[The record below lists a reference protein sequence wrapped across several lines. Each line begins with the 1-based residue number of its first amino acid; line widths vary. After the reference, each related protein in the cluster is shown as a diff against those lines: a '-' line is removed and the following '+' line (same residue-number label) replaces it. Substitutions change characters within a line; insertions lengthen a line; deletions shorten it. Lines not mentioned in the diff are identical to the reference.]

1 VLLGGLALNEP
12 QIAGALAV
20 VVTII
25 LASRTKVHDW
35 INNLLTDEEIRD
47 GLVLLAAALVI
58 LPLLP
63 EKPIDQ
69 WGVFDLRKLWTLAVL
84 VMAINGLG
92 YIAVRALG
100 AKVGLALAG
109 LFSGFVSSTAT
120 IGAMGSRAKT
130 RAELRGGAV
139 AGAAA
144 SSVATVVQLGIVV
157 GLVSI
162 PTLKILVPSLLLSG
176 LAALGYAA
184 LFTLRSVRETTEA
197 DIAPGRPFSPK
208 TALLFVLVVGA
219 ALAVST
225 ALTTWLG
232 DNGLLLAT
240 AGRRIGRLA
249 CRSDLGSVARGRRP
263 DRSQDGSGGGADR
276 FQHQR
281 DQQDRRGL
289 LARRPPL
296 RIPAAAG
303 NRLDGAG
310 CVGRMV
316 REILAGMTT
325 TFEVLARRFPAKR
338 AFITGASS
346 GLGLELARALGRD
359 GWKLGLFD
367 RNVERLSRVEE
378 ELSGSGFAVL
388 AYPGDVTN
396 ADELTVAVNSFAA
409 TQDGL
414 ELDGQQR
421 RRRRLR
427 HTDGSVARGLAL
439 DRRHQLHGRS
449 ARCARRDPASAA

>member
-1 VLLGGLALNEP
+1 VEERLIIRLAAALAVGLLIGVERERHKGQGPRRAAAGVRTFTLISLAGAISLELGGPPAFLLVAGVIGLFAAISYVRTFRHDAGLTTEVAMVVTVLLGGLALNEP

-63 EKPIDQ
+63 AKPVDQ

-240 AGRRIGRLA
+240 AVAGLGDSHAAAISAASLAAGGQTEVKMAAVAVLIGFSTNA
-249 CRSDLGSVARGRRP
+249 ISKTVVAFSLG
-263 DRSQDGSGGGADR
+263 
-276 FQHQR
+276 
-281 DQQDRRGL
+281 DRRFAFQLLPGIVLMVLAAWAGWFVRSL
-289 LARRPPL
+289 LA
-296 RIPAAAG
+296 
-303 NRLDGAG
+303 
-310 CVGRMV
+310 
-316 REILAGMTT
+316 
-325 TFEVLARRFPAKR
+325 
-338 AFITGASS
+338 
-346 GLGLELARALGRD
+346 
-359 GWKLGLFD
+359 
-367 RNVERLSRVEE
+367 
-378 ELSGSGFAVL
+378 
-388 AYPGDVTN
+388 
-396 ADELTVAVNSFAA
+396 
-409 TQDGL
+409 
-414 ELDGQQR
+414 
-421 RRRRLR
+421 
-427 HTDGSVARGLAL
+427 
-439 DRRHQLHGRS
+439 
-449 ARCARRDPASAA
+449 

>member
-1 VLLGGLALNEP
+1 VEERLIIRLAAALAVGLLIGVERERHKGQGPRRAAAGVRTFTLISLAGAISLELGGPPAFLLVAGVIGLFAAISYVRTFRHDAGLTTEVAMVVTVLLGGLALNEP

-35 INNLLTDEEIRD
+35 INNVLTDEEIRD

-63 EKPIDQ
+63 EQPIDQ

-208 TALLFVLVVGA
+208 TALLFVLIVGA

-240 AGRRIGRLA
+240 AVAGLGDSHAAAISAASLAAGGQTEVKMAAVAVLIGFSTNA
-249 CRSDLGSVARGRRP
+249 ISKTVVAFSLG
-263 DRSQDGSGGGADR
+263 
-276 FQHQR
+276 
-281 DQQDRRGL
+281 DRRFAFQLLPGIVLMVLAAWAGWFVRSL
-289 LARRPPL
+289 LA
-296 RIPAAAG
+296 
-303 NRLDGAG
+303 
-310 CVGRMV
+310 
-316 REILAGMTT
+316 
-325 TFEVLARRFPAKR
+325 
-338 AFITGASS
+338 
-346 GLGLELARALGRD
+346 
-359 GWKLGLFD
+359 
-367 RNVERLSRVEE
+367 
-378 ELSGSGFAVL
+378 
-388 AYPGDVTN
+388 
-396 ADELTVAVNSFAA
+396 
-409 TQDGL
+409 
-414 ELDGQQR
+414 
-421 RRRRLR
+421 
-427 HTDGSVARGLAL
+427 
-439 DRRHQLHGRS
+439 
-449 ARCARRDPASAA
+449 

>member
-1 VLLGGLALNEP
+1 MEERLIIRLAAALAVGLLIGVERERHKGQGPRRAAAGVRTFTLISLAGAISLELGGPPAFLLVAGVIGLFAAISYVRTFRHDAGLTTEVAMVVTVLLGGLALNEP

-35 INNLLTDEEIRD
+35 INNVLTDEEIRD

-63 EKPIDQ
+63 AKPVDQ

-162 PTLKILVPSLLLSG
+162 PTLKILVPSLLLAG

-208 TALLFVLVVGA
+208 TALLFVLIVGA

-240 AGRRIGRLA
+240 AVAGLGDSHAAAISAASLAAGGQTEVKMAAVAVLIGFSTNA
-249 CRSDLGSVARGRRP
+249 ISKTVVAFSLG
-263 DRSQDGSGGGADR
+263 
-276 FQHQR
+276 
-281 DQQDRRGL
+281 DRRFAFQLLPGIVLMVLAAWAGWFVRSL
-289 LARRPPL
+289 LA
-296 RIPAAAG
+296 
-303 NRLDGAG
+303 
-310 CVGRMV
+310 
-316 REILAGMTT
+316 
-325 TFEVLARRFPAKR
+325 
-338 AFITGASS
+338 
-346 GLGLELARALGRD
+346 
-359 GWKLGLFD
+359 
-367 RNVERLSRVEE
+367 
-378 ELSGSGFAVL
+378 
-388 AYPGDVTN
+388 
-396 ADELTVAVNSFAA
+396 
-409 TQDGL
+409 
-414 ELDGQQR
+414 
-421 RRRRLR
+421 
-427 HTDGSVARGLAL
+427 
-439 DRRHQLHGRS
+439 
-449 ARCARRDPASAA
+449 

>member
-1 VLLGGLALNEP
+1 MEERLIIRLAAALAVGLLIGVERERHKGQGPRRAAAGVRTFTLISLAGAISLELGGPPAFLLVAGVIGLFAAISYVRTFRHDAGLTTEVAMVVTVLLGGLALNEP

-35 INNLLTDEEIRD
+35 INNVLTDEEIRD

-63 EKPIDQ
+63 EQPIDQ

-208 TALLFVLVVGA
+208 TALLFVLIVGA

-240 AGRRIGRLA
+240 AVAGLGDSHAAAISAASLAAGGQTEVKMAAVAVLIGFSTNA
-249 CRSDLGSVARGRRP
+249 ISKTVVAFSLG
-263 DRSQDGSGGGADR
+263 
-276 FQHQR
+276 
-281 DQQDRRGL
+281 DRRFAFQLLPGIVLMVLAAWAGWFVRSL
-289 LARRPPL
+289 LA
-296 RIPAAAG
+296 
-303 NRLDGAG
+303 
-310 CVGRMV
+310 
-316 REILAGMTT
+316 
-325 TFEVLARRFPAKR
+325 
-338 AFITGASS
+338 
-346 GLGLELARALGRD
+346 
-359 GWKLGLFD
+359 
-367 RNVERLSRVEE
+367 
-378 ELSGSGFAVL
+378 
-388 AYPGDVTN
+388 
-396 ADELTVAVNSFAA
+396 
-409 TQDGL
+409 
-414 ELDGQQR
+414 
-421 RRRRLR
+421 
-427 HTDGSVARGLAL
+427 
-439 DRRHQLHGRS
+439 
-449 ARCARRDPASAA
+449 

>member
-1 VLLGGLALNEP
+1 MEERLIIRLAAALAVGLLIGVERERHKGQGPRRAAAGVRTFTLISLAGAISLELGGPPAFLLVAGVIGLFAAISYVRTFRHDAGLTTEVAMVVTVLLGGLALNEP

-35 INNLLTDEEIRD
+35 INNVLTDEEIRD

-240 AGRRIGRLA
+240 AVAGLGDSHAAAISAASLAAGGQTEVKMAAVAVLIGFSTNA
-249 CRSDLGSVARGRRP
+249 ISKTVVAFSLG
-263 DRSQDGSGGGADR
+263 
-276 FQHQR
+276 
-281 DQQDRRGL
+281 DRRFAFQLLPGIVLMVLAAWAGWFVRSL
-289 LARRPPL
+289 LA
-296 RIPAAAG
+296 
-303 NRLDGAG
+303 
-310 CVGRMV
+310 
-316 REILAGMTT
+316 
-325 TFEVLARRFPAKR
+325 
-338 AFITGASS
+338 
-346 GLGLELARALGRD
+346 
-359 GWKLGLFD
+359 
-367 RNVERLSRVEE
+367 
-378 ELSGSGFAVL
+378 
-388 AYPGDVTN
+388 
-396 ADELTVAVNSFAA
+396 
-409 TQDGL
+409 
-414 ELDGQQR
+414 
-421 RRRRLR
+421 
-427 HTDGSVARGLAL
+427 
-439 DRRHQLHGRS
+439 
-449 ARCARRDPASAA
+449 